1 MRSIRAIFRGDLRR
15 VTASIVSIVI
25 LLGLCVV
32 PCLYAW
38 FNIFSNWDPYGPDAT
53 SRIPVAVVSEDK
65 GGSLLGLE
73 MNIGD
78 KILEALEANDT
89 IGWVFPESKD
99 EAMTLL
105 EKSDCY
111 AVLVVSDDFTQD
123 VFDSLSGGSV
133 NPKLHYYENDKK
145 NAIAPKITGKAK
157 TAVQQ
162 QVNTTFIETITGY
175 LADFAHFLSSMGVD
189 GPTLIAKLQSASQ
202 SIRGQLGT
210 AATALDALSG
220 LNNTAQTI
228 LTCAYQF
235 TGDAADAAT
244 SAGALLGDANT
255 VLSGTGSLIDKT
267 NAAAR
272 DALEAVST
280 LLGDIQTHLNKA
292 SQSLDDFHTY
302 TREKLTSQIQSVAA
316 LSQQCRAMS
325 QQLQTLGA
333 TQAAQALEALA
344 GQLDGVRRALETVQS
359 VADAKLDEAAALL
372 TTASQVT
379 AQAQEAVGSL
389 SELVSQETTQQVQQ
403 KLQGLQQTLD
413 GAAQLLAGT
422 DSVSVSIR
430 QAITDFTAQLS
441 SLETGL
447 LQARSGLG
455 LSLIHI

>member
-244 SAGALLGDANT
+244 SAGVLLGDDH
-255 VLSGTGSLIDKT
+255 LIQ
-267 NAAAR
+267 N
-272 DALEAVST
+272 
-280 LLGDIQTHLNKA
+280 
-292 SQSLDDFHTY
+292 F
-302 TREKLTSQIQSVAA
+302 
-316 LSQQCRAMS
+316 
-325 QQLQTLGA
+325 
-333 TQAAQALEALA
+333 
-344 GQLDGVRRALETVQS
+344 RRC
-359 VADAKLDEAAALL
+359 
-372 TTASQVT
+372 
-379 AQAQEAVGSL
+379 
-389 SELVSQETTQQVQQ
+389 
-403 KLQGLQQTLD
+403 
-413 GAAQLLAGT
+413 
-422 DSVSVSIR
+422 
-430 QAITDFTAQLS
+430 
-441 SLETGL
+441 
-447 LQARSGLG
+447 
-455 LSLIHI
+455 

>member
-244 SAGALLGDANT
+244 SAGVLLGDANT

-267 NAAAR
+267 NPGGR
-272 DALEAVST
+272 L
-280 LLGDIQTHLNKA
+280 H
-292 SQSLDDFHTY
+292 
-302 TREKLTSQIQSVAA
+302 
-316 LSQQCRAMS
+316 
-325 QQLQTLGA
+325 
-333 TQAAQALEALA
+333 
-344 GQLDGVRRALETVQS
+344 
-359 VADAKLDEAAALL
+359 
-372 TTASQVT
+372 
-379 AQAQEAVGSL
+379 
-389 SELVSQETTQQVQQ
+389 
-403 KLQGLQQTLD
+403 
-413 GAAQLLAGT
+413 
-422 DSVSVSIR
+422 
-430 QAITDFTAQLS
+430 
-441 SLETGL
+441 
-447 LQARSGLG
+447 RSG
-455 LSLIHI
+455 